1 MNILSNII
9 LFIVVMLLTIGFI
22 YKATAAEPLQDL
34 DAIDYEAREYCKSNV
49 CKPNQEEIN
58 NPFHH

>member
-22 YKATAAEPLQDL
+22 YKATAQPVQDT
-34 DAIDYEAREYCKSNV
+34 ENTCHQTNSCKSTGSTD
-49 CKPNQEEIN
+49 
-58 NPFHH
+58 NPFEENANEL